1 MKTIT
6 IKLRTVLFA
15 ALTMLALVCFVPSG
29 SAQQLNHSGYPV
41 ANRFAPKAQYA
52 QTETNATCKP
62 GKKKEKKQQAKKG
75 GLRFLQDDTCMG
87 CLFIGWGK

>member
-15 ALTMLALVCFVPSG
+15 ALTMLALVFLMPSG
-29 SAQQLNHSGYPV
+29 SAQQLNNSNYAV
-41 ANRFAPKAQYA
+41 ANQFASTAEHADNQ
-52 QTETNATCKP
+52 TNATCKP
-62 GKKKEKKQQAKKG
+62 GKKKEKKKQAPKG
-75 GLRFLQDDTCMG
+75 GLRFLQDDSCMG